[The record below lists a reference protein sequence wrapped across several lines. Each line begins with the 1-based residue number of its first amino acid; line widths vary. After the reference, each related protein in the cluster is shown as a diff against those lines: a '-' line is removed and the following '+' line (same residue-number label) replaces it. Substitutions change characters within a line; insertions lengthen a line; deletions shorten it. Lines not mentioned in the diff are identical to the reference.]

1 MKKKLTKH
9 LHHST
14 KSVVMHE
21 FRKKHSKVAQLDVK
35 SHKISKIVDY
45 RNHLCNICIV
55 YNNLINKH

>member
-21 FRKKHSKVAQLDVK
+21 FRKKTFK
-35 SHKISKIVDY
+35 SSTIKREIS
-45 RNHLCNICIV
+45 
-55 YNNLINKH
+55 